1 MNIKLKK
8 VTWDPEKT
16 PATPQTLTLSFR
28 KQDAP
33 DEDDNYTLV
42 TDSLYVLANGTV
54 VDPPLI
60 RGLDNSTTYL
70 FRLINTDPLGG
81 SLDIL
86 YNTPEELKFTKFTNG
101 YTPNSRL
108 DYYQADAGFYGGMVP
123 SGIAFFS
130 MENNFKELISGQG
143 NISERGVVSVKKVQG
158 YTGMY
163 VDSQQGSMV
172 AYQLTMD
179 SMFGMDPSRAYTW
192 GVYFHVASEDL
203 PATGK
208 LPLLSCL
215 DNNGYGSC
223 VYIDNAT
230 KEIVWEQKNAV
241 LTETMRSS
249 KPIVPDTW
257 NNIIV
262 GTYSLQVSNAASNLF
277 ILNGEEVGVGA
288 ISASS
293 LPDILSTDACLFV
306 GGAISGFNYTGKAT
320 YRNVLLTS
328 VLTAGSNSINF
339 SGINYPVG
347 YLQDNY
353 DSSKLITIP
362 HDHLIAISR
371 TSISFTIPQNVPP
384 SSYKFYIKYMN
395 GFRST
400 TPIDVYVSPVS
411 QYTNAF
417 DINMTNSEGGNQT
430 TYFQYSFYALGENE
444 DEGADGGVVPRNV
457 YFKDGM
463 VVLEAHGDW
472 YDGLV
477 QGVDAA
483 GALKKHTDP
492 ADPLLGENWKTRVGA
507 AVATQG
513 YYGYGSFIVEA
524 KLPKQL
530 GVTPFFKLQHH
541 FRAQFQDPY
550 YEQCLS
556 HGLYQQGDV
565 YGDEGFYA
573 IANNEISMELPANDS
588 VNSYYQLA
596 DLENLVFSAPYAGM
610 RVGVEY
616 DTPENVGTWQL
627 NNPAA
632 PNALSSWSKVSDDV
646 HYLNQPRRDQVKVT
660 NAKGILGNAV
670 GISYD
675 GSDDQNEYLEMRAL
689 VGKDLWDDA
698 FHEFRIDWYANKVDY
713 FIDGVLVQRNP
724 YFVPDIASRFSFG
737 LKFPSAPMN
746 SESWLPDPQQLSA
759 GTAAW
764 HHQAMTV
771 RRVAYQ
777 PFTSDVAGGTNRVV
791 GETYPFKSLYVFP
804 ALPA

>member
-8 VTWDPEKT
+8 VTWDPENPPST
-16 PATPQTLTLSFR
+16 SQTLTLNFR

-33 DEDDNYTLV
+33 DEADSYTQV

-70 FRLINTDPLGG
+70 FRLINTDSSGG
-81 SLDIL
+81 SLDVL
-86 YNTPEELKFTKFTNG
+86 YTTPEELKITKLTNQ

-123 SGIAFFS
+123 SGIAFYS

-143 NISERGVVSVKKVQG
+143 NISERGVVSIKKVQG

-163 VDSQQGSMV
+163 VDCQQGSMV
-172 AYQLTMD
+172 AYDQTMD

-192 GVYFHVASEDL
+192 GVYFHVASADL

-208 LPLLSCL
+208 LPLLSCF
-215 DNNGYGSC
+215 DNDGYGSC

-230 KEIVWEQKNAV
+230 KEIVWEQKNAT

-249 KPIVPDTW
+249 KPIVLDSW

-262 GTYSLQVSNAASNLF
+262 GTYTLQFSNTPSNLF
-277 ILNGEEVGVGA
+277 ILNGEEVGTGT

-293 LPDILSTDACLFV
+293 LPDTLSTDAYLFV
-306 GGAISGFNYTGKAT
+306 GGVVSGVNYTGKAT
-320 YRNVLLTS
+320 FRNVLLTT

-339 SGINYPVG
+339 NGINHPIG
-347 YLQDNY
+347 YLQDKY
-353 DSSKLITIP
+353 DPTKIITIP
-362 HDHLIAISR
+362 HDHLIAISK

-384 SSYKFYIKYMN
+384 SGYSFYVKYLN
-395 GFRST
+395 GYRST

-417 DINMTNSEGGNQT
+417 NFDMTNGESGNQT
-430 TYFQYSFYALGENE
+430 TYFQYSFYAMGENE
-444 DEGADGGVVPRNV
+444 DGGADGGVVPRNI

-472 YDGLV
+472 YDGVV
-477 QGVDAA
+477 QGVDAD
-483 GALKKHTDP
+483 GVFKKHTDP
-492 ADPLLGENWKTRVGA
+492 NDPLLGENWKTRVGA

-530 GVTPFFKLQHH
+530 GVAPFFKLQHH
-541 FRAQFQDPY
+541 ARAQFQDPY

-556 HGLYQQGDV
+556 HGLHQQGSV
-565 YGDEGFYA
+565 YDDQGFYA
-573 IANNEISMELPANDS
+573 IANNEISMELPSNDS
-588 VNSYYQLA
+588 VYRFYSLA
-596 DLENLVFSAPYAGM
+596 EIENMVFTAPYAGM
-610 RVGVEY
+610 RVSVEY
-616 DTPENVGTWQL
+616 DTPENTGTWQL

-632 PNALSSWSKVSDDV
+632 PTALTSWLKVSDDV
-646 HYLNQPRRDQVKVT
+646 HYLYQPRRDQVKVT
-660 NAKGILGNAV
+660 NAKGFLGNGV
-670 GISYD
+670 GFDYS
-675 GSDDQNEYLEMRAL
+675 GSDGQDEFLEMRAL
-689 VGKDLWDDA
+689 IGKDLWDDA

-713 FIDGVLVQRNP
+713 FVDGVLVRSNP

-737 LKFPSAPMN
+737 LKFPSEPMN
-746 SESWLPDPQQLSA
+746 GTSWLPDPQQLSA
-759 GTAAW
+759 GAAAW

-791 GETYPFKSLYVFP
+791 GETHPFKSLYSFP